1 MTPDPISLGL
11 PGRVAAP
18 LAYAGWWVTGA
29 LFWFLERRDLFVR
42 FHAAQAC
49 VAFGAIAAVVA
60 MLCGWAFALI
70 TTRASTPDFWFG
82 VRHYMR
88 DFPMFYAL
96 IKGFVFGAV
105 VAFVACHAGLQSR
118 GGSAGVGRSV
128 CLAVIWMI
136 AAIVVFDTALVP
148 LLKVVRI

>member
-1 MTPDPISLGL
+1 
-11 PGRVAAP
+11 
-18 LAYAGWWVTGA
+18 
-29 LFWFLERRDLFVR
+29 
-42 FHAAQAC
+42 
-49 VAFGAIAAVVA
+49 
-60 MLCGWAFALI
+60 
-70 TTRASTPDFWFG
+70 
-82 VRHYMR
+82 
-88 DFPMFYAL
+88 MFYAL